1 MKIILFLAFI
11 IFVNSLD
18 GGYEFCYD
26 DQYDSM
32 IDSGKQ
38 IAEKAIK
45 ERLKN
50 ENENYGLYSFRTFC
64 QQVNGINI
72 KYIYTC
78 LLNNDI
84 IKTFSVTV
92 YFPMNTNNPQFID
105 INEGKEITDVENI
118 EEKDEIVSYINQ
130 NIILQEEFKYKILR
144 VFENIFDEDSKDRI
158 YYISIYEKSYC
169 YIYKIDQEIINDQ
182 NIYSMDSFLSE
193 GLNVN
198 N

>member
-18 GGYEFCYD
+18 GGYNLCYNSD
-26 DQYDSM
+26 YDSM

-50 ENENYGLYSFRTFC
+50 ENENYELNSFRTFC

-144 VFENIFDEDSKDRI
+144 VFENIFDEDSNDRI

-182 NIYSMDSFLSE
+182 NKYSMDSFLSE

>member
-50 ENENYGLYSFRTFC
+50 ENENYELNSFRTFC

-105 INEGKEITDVENI
+105 INEGKEITDFENEGEVI
-118 EEKDEIVSYINQ
+118 SYLNETYSINEE
-130 NIILQEEFKYKILR
+130 LQYTIR
-144 VFENIFDEDSKDRI
+144 RAYENIFDEDSNDRI
-158 YYISIYEKSYC
+158 YYVTAGEEIYFYV
-169 YIYKIDQEIINDQ
+169 YKIDQEIINDQ
-182 NIYSMDSFLSE
+182 NIYSTGIFIIKKKID
-193 GLNVN
+193 NY
-198 N
+198 

>member
-1 MKIILFLAFI
+1 MKIILFLSFI
-11 IFVNSLD
+11 IFVNSSD
-18 GGYEFCYD
+18 GGYYFCNHRD
-26 DQYDSM
+26 YDSM

-38 IAEKAIK
+38 IAKKAIK

-50 ENENYGLYSFRTFC
+50 ENENYELYSFRTFC
-64 QQVNGINI
+64 QQVNGMNI
-72 KYIYTC
+72 KFIYLC

-118 EEKDEIVSYINQ
+118 EEKDEIVSFINKS
-130 NIILQEEFKYKILR
+130 IIINEEFKYKILR

-193 GLNVN
+193 GLIVN